1 MRRPLVNMMQSL
13 TRLQGLGQDFR
24 NNQSV
29 IKQIKLEK
37 ILQRRMM
44 DLDLVS
50 IMLRQLKVLQF
61 TLSEVDLILVFE
73 IRIILGQGRWM
84 DLVQVH
90 TKFLLAL
97 KQRKGR
103 HGLLAEPLSVR
114 LEENSAEFQK
124 TLLLLI
130 NIDLFISL
138 KPPTLTR
145 YQLLL
150 KLTSKIF
157 K

>member
-73 IRIILGQGRWM
+73 IRIILGQERWM

-90 TKFLLAL
+90 TKFLLVL